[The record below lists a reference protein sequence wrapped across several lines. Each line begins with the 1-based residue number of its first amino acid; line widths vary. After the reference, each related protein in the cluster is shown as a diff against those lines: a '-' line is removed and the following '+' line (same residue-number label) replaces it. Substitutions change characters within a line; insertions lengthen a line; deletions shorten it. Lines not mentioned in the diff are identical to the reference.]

1 MDNVEVLEN
10 EILEETPPD
19 ILETPPAEVENLE
32 NIQEFPVDIPAD
44 DEMEIVG
51 ETETLPNDLEG
62 TEEVLEGTEEGL
74 EGDTQDELIE
84 GSEEGLVEDT
94 LSGNDLDIEKISAP
108 VSYTANYITMAAEEE
123 PNYFEWQK
131 PFSEFTTSEMLLL
144 CIFLLLLVEFVHK
157 IFKGSHWFKY

>member
-19 ILETPPAEVENLE
+19 LLETPSAEVENVE
-32 NIQEFPVDIPAD
+32 NIQEPPVDVPAD
-44 DEMEIVG
+44 DEMEIIG
-51 ETETLPNDLEG
+51 ETETLPNDLE
-62 TEEVLEGTEEGL
+62 VIEEGL
-74 EGDTQDELIE
+74 EGDTQEGLIE
-84 GSEEGLVEDT
+84 GAEDGLEEDT
-94 LSGNDLDIEKISAP
+94 LSGNDLDVEKITSP

-131 PFSEFTTSEMLLL
+131 SFSEFTTSEMLLL

-157 IFKGSHWFKY
+157 IFKGSHWFKN

>member
-10 EILEETPPD
+10 EILEETPPH
-19 ILETPPAEVENLE
+19 ILETPPAEVENVE
-32 NIQEFPVDIPAD
+32 NIQESPLDIPTD
-44 DEMEIVG
+44 NEMEITG
-51 ETETLPNDLEG
+51 ETENLPNDLEG
-62 TEEVLEGTEEGL
+62 TEEVLEATEEVL
-74 EGDTQDELIE
+74 EGDTQEEFIE
-84 GSEEGLVEDT
+84 GAEEGLEEDT

-131 PFSEFTTSEMLLL
+131 SFSDFTTSEMLLL

-157 IFKGSHWFKY
+157 IFKGSHWFKN